1 MSSPHSPAGS
11 PAEAHAASS
20 TRPRNTVLDM
30 QRRQLEKLLA
40 NPDKEVTLPT
50 GPQEKTLRAPREM
63 MKNVQG
69 SSAGAGSGEFH
80 VYKQSRRREYER
92 IRLMTEKTRAEEE
105 HAEFLKRQAERDAI
119 AEAKTA
125 KNRAKRQKRK
135 QGRKGGADAAEGG
148 ATSTGDGGVAKRKLQ
163 GGAKVLFKKPGEEE
177 SESEEDAG
185 PVAPAVEEE
194 QKPEVAEPQRMAE
207 EARISIVDED

>member
-1 MSSPHSPAGS
+1 MSSPRSSAGS
-11 PAEAHAASS
+11 PADTNVAAS

-40 NPDKEVTLPT
+40 NPDKEVALPT

-92 IRLMTEKTRAEEE
+92 IRLMTEKTKAEEE
-105 HAEFLKRQAERDAI
+105 QAEFLKRQAERDAT

-135 QGRKGGADAAEGG
+135 QGRKGGAEAAEGG
-148 ATSTGDGGVAKRKLQ
+148 ATNTGDGGVAKRKLE
-163 GGAKVLFKKPGEEE
+163 GGAKVLFKKPGEEAGD
-177 SESEEDAG
+177 SEEDIG
-185 PVAPAVEEE
+185 PVAPAVEE
-194 QKPEVAEPQRMAE
+194 QKPEVVEPQRVAE